1 MRWARTGSERAAAV
15 VALAVAVA
23 VVEAISGS
31 GSWEQTDCG
40 STHGPKDSRAWE
52 LAAVL
57 CAPPGLRGGHLAM
70 SLRIH

>member
-1 MRWARTGSERAAAV
+1 MRRARTGSERAAAV
-15 VALAVAVA
+15 VALAVAV
-23 VVEAISGS
+23 VEAISGS
-31 GSWEQTDCG
+31 GSGGQTDCG

-70 SLRIH
+70 SLCTH